1 MNFLL
6 GHRVTVITHREKG
19 EGLGCLEFYCELF
32 GNCVKKKKK
41 HLIKNDNSHSL
52 STVGLRRDFFFSS
65 SIFIMFPIF

>member
-32 GNCVKKKKK
+32 GNCVKKKK
-41 HLIKNDNSHSL
+41 NTSL
-52 STVGLRRDFFFSS
+52 KMTTVIPCQQWD
-65 SIFIMFPIF
+65 